1 MSADLSRSSACS
13 TPNSRPAKD
22 GSDGYARQRAKAL
35 RIPSLVGYR
44 AVRSF
49 CCPRFKSAPASV
61 AQDYKK
67 WVRAEPFANACRR
80 FHLRR
85 RPESRD
91 DLALYPNARPPAGFH
106 AGKGTN
112 FFYRD
117 LPLSWYSEQFADATE
132 RQHCGDIS
140 PNYAAFEG
148 LAERIF
154 SVSPSALVFHLLRDP
169 VDRAF
174 SQWKMARHLGNIP
187 RQISF
192 IEAFRQNL
200 STCGVEAEYGVILD
214 EYARLYPLANGLGV
228 FWYDDIRTRPADL
241 VREIVSGSHSDHAF
255 TPGP

>member
-1 MSADLSRSSACS
+1 MRVADFICAG
-13 TPNSRPAKD
+13 A
-22 GSDGYARQRAKAL
+22 QKA
-35 RIPSLVGYR
+35 GTT
-44 AVRSF
+44 
-49 CCPRFKSAPASV
+49 
-61 AQDYKK
+61 
-67 WVRAEPFANACRR
+67 W
-80 FHLRR
+80 
-85 RPESRD
+85 
-91 DLALYPNARPPAGFH
+91 LYTQMRGHPQVFMRE
-106 AGKGTN
+106 KELN

-200 STCGVEAEYGVILD
+200 QYMRRRGEYCVILD
-214 EYARLYPLANGLGV
+214 EYARLYPLGERLGV

-241 VREIVSGSHSDHAF
+241 VREILMFLGLDSDWAPPNPGSVIVPSPEEGTIAADDALEAAAYYAPF
-255 TPGP
+255 DRRLSELLGASSLPWSKE